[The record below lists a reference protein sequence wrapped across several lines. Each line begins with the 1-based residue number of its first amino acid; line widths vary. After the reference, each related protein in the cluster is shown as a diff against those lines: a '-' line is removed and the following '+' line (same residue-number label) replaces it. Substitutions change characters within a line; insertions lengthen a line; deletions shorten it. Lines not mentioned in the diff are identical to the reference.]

1 MKTSRTSA
9 PSGPQYAECSTPPG
23 RTYASSGP
31 SSYGAVDDERLHPLE
46 HDPELLVR
54 MAVERHGRA
63 RLEADEVQHRGVAEQ
78 RLPAH
83 AGGELECAMA
93 SSRTN
98 WAICGAPSLD
108 YRCVAVM
115 IVEQRDYHVYTGK
128 LPELVRLYET
138 EGIPIQ
144 QEILGGLVGAFTTDV
159 GALSTYTT
167 LWRYDSFA
175 EREERRARLQAD
187 ERWKDVPRQGPAA
200 HPHAAEPDPRP
211 DVVLAAAVMGALDGK
226 VAIVTGGAQGIGA
239 AIAAGLAA
247 EGATR
252 RRRRPRTRR
261 ERRRSEAPTSTSDEE
276 DVARMVEETLARHGR
291 IDILVNNAGLYASL
305 EMRAFTEIPLEE
317 WNRVM
322 EVNVASMFL
331 TCRAVVPVMREQ
343 GGGKIV
349 NISSGTPFRG
359 VPFLLHYVTSKGAIV
374 ALTRALAKEL
384 GKDSIHV
391 NCVAPGFTMSD
402 GVKSHPEVI
411 EKLRDVSV
419 ASRTIQRDQVPEDV
433 VGAVVFLC
441 TPAADFITGQTMVI
455 DGGQYFH

>member
-1 MKTSRTSA
+1 MSA
-9 PSGPQYAECSTPPG
+9 
-23 RTYASSGP
+23 
-31 SSYGAVDDERLHPLE
+31 
-46 HDPELLVR
+46 
-54 MAVERHGRA
+54 
-63 RLEADEVQHRGVAEQ
+63 
-78 RLPAH
+78 
-83 AGGELECAMA
+83 
-93 SSRTN
+93 
-98 WAICGAPSLD
+98 
-108 YRCVAVM
+108 
-115 IVEQRDYHVYTGK
+115 
-128 LPELVRLYET
+128 
-138 EGIPIQ
+138 
-144 QEILGGLVGAFTTDV
+144 
-159 GALSTYTT
+159 
-167 LWRYDSFA
+167 
-175 EREERRARLQAD
+175 
-187 ERWKDVPRQGPAA
+187 
-200 HPHAAEPDPRP
+200 
-211 DVVLAAAVMGALDGK
+211 LAGK

-239 AIAAGLAA
+239 AIVTGLEA
-247 EGATR
+247 EGANVVVADLNPPEGGIR
-252 RRRRPRTRR
+252 ADVA
-261 ERRRSEAPTSTSDEE
+261 SEE
-276 DVARMVEETLARHGR
+276 DVAAMVEETLTRHGR

-331 TCRAVVPVMREQ
+331 TCRAVVPIMRDQ

-419 ASRTIQRDQVPEDV
+419 ASRTLQRDQVPEDV

-441 TPAADFITGQTMVI
+441 TSAADFITGQTMVI